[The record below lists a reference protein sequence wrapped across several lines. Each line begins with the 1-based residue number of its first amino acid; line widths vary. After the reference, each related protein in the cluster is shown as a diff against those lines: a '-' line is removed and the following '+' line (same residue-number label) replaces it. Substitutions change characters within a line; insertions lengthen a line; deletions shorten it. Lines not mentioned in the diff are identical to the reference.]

1 MPIVFLGWKPRLLLA
16 EVCKL
21 VVLKGF
27 GGFPLLEDSF
37 IFEIFAMEFDN
48 ISTIFS
54 ASFLSRYF
62 LSLFVF
68 SPLSLKSAEVAILF
82 SPTFFKLASKL
93 TLLLAQS
100 AFISKYKDLTN
111 FNLSSS
117 LSTISLIAG
126 PWTLPVDINA
136 PPKSL
141 TFGEIS

>member
-37 IFEIFAMEFDN
+37 IFEIFAIELVN
-48 ISTIFS
+48 ISTIFT

-68 SPLSLKSAEVAILF
+68 SPLSLKSADVAILF

-93 TLLLAQS
+93 TSLLPQF

-126 PWTLPVDINA
+126 PWTLPVDIKA
-136 PPKSL
+136 PPRSL

>member
-1 MPIVFLGWKPRLLLA
+1 MEL
-16 EVCKL
+16 
-21 VVLKGF
+21 
-27 GGFPLLEDSF
+27 DS
-37 IFEIFAMEFDN
+37 

-126 PWTLPVDINA
+126 P
-136 PPKSL
+136 
-141 TFGEIS
+141 